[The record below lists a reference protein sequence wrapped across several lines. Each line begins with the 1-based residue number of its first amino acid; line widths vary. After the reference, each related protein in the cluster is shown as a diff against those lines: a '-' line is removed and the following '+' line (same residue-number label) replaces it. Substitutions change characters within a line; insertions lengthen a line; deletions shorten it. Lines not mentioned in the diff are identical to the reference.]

1 MEVANEPIAAIATP
15 VGRGAIGIVRISGG
29 DLRAVARRLVGKLPS
44 PRVATCCSVRASDNT
59 TIDNALVIYFAGP
72 RSFTG
77 DDVLEIQTHGGIV
90 ITQDVLTA
98 ALDAGARL
106 AGPGEFTERAFLNG
120 KIDLL
125 QAEAIADL
133 IDSSSSRAARL
144 AQRSLAGG
152 FSRSV
157 DMITDE
163 LKVIRIQLEATIDF
177 PEEGIPPVVVEILC
191 QRSVAVADR
200 ISVLLQQA
208 THGAKLNSG
217 LDIAI
222 IGLPNVGKSTLLNLL
237 ANEDRAIV
245 TELPGTTRDIL
256 SVDIN
261 LDGLLLRVHDTAGIR
276 ESADQIEQEGV
287 KRAKQKTENSDAVF
301 YVFTES
307 DDELT
312 EFINDLSIPV
322 FAIRNKIDLGNL
334 PALEE
339 KRQNGFYVQISAQ
352 LNLGIELLRK
362 GVLEYF
368 SLASESDNVV
378 LARERHLVA
387 LREAQTA
394 LDFDYAQLY
403 DETPELGAERLRNA
417 ANALGVLTGEYTS
430 EDLLGDIFT
439 KFCIGK

>member
-1 MEVANEPIAAIATP
+1 MEVANKPIAAIATP
-15 VGRGAIGIVRISGG
+15 AGRGAIGIVRISGG
-29 DLRAVARRLVGKLPS
+29 DLSSVAHHLVGKLPP
-44 PRVATCCSVRASDNT
+44 PRVATCCSVRARDNT

-77 DDVLEIQTHGGIV
+77 DDVLEIQTHGGII

-144 AQRSLAGG
+144 AQRSLDGG

-157 DMITDE
+157 DTITEE

-177 PEEGIPPVVVEILC
+177 PEEEIPLVVVENLC
-191 QRSVAVADR
+191 QRSIAVAEH

-208 THGAKLNSG
+208 THGAKLNAG

-222 IGLPNVGKSTLLNLL
+222 IGRPNVGKSTLLNLL
-237 ANEDRAIV
+237 ANEERAIV

-276 ESADQIEQEGV
+276 ESTDQIEQEGV

-312 EFINDLSIPV
+312 EFVNDLSIPV

-334 PALEE
+334 PALAE
-339 KRQNGFYVQISAQ
+339 KRQNGLYVQISAE

-368 SLASESDNVV
+368 SLASENENVV

-387 LREAQTA
+387 LREARTA

-430 EDLLGDIFT
+430 EDLLSDIFT

>member
-1 MEVANEPIAAIATP
+1 MEVANKPIAAIATP
-15 VGRGAIGIVRISGG
+15 AGRGAIGIVRISGG
-29 DLRAVARRLVGKLPS
+29 NLSALAHRLVGNLPP
-44 PRVATCCSVRASDNT
+44 PRVATCCPVRARDNT

-144 AQRSLAGG
+144 AQRSLDGG

-157 DMITDE
+157 DTITEE

-177 PEEGIPPVVVEILC
+177 PEEEIPPVVVENLC
-191 QRSVAVADR
+191 QRSVAVAER
-200 ISVLLQQA
+200 ISILLQRA
-208 THGAKLNSG
+208 KHGAKLNSG

-222 IGLPNVGKSTLLNLL
+222 IGRPNVGKSTLLNLL

-276 ESADQIEQEGV
+276 ESTDQIEQEGV

-312 EFINDLSIPV
+312 EFVNDLSIPV
-322 FAIRNKIDLGNL
+322 FAIRNKIDLDNL

-339 KRQNGFYVQISAQ
+339 KRQTGFYVQISAK
-352 LNLGIELLRK
+352 LNLGIELLRR

-368 SLASESDNVV
+368 SLASENENVV

-430 EDLLGDIFT
+430 EDLLGDIFS